1 MREDLSGADELETA
15 AARWSATRSAADLV
29 QAARLIPPGTE
40 RPDVRA
46 LLGDPLVV
54 SELDDGG
61 EAWLYVRADPGA
73 GQLESMSVTF
83 DASGGFARFDR
94 KPLD

>member
-1 MREDLSGADELETA
+1 VREDLSGADELETA
-15 AARWSATRSAADLV
+15 AARWSATRSPADLV
-29 QAARLIPPGTE
+29 QVGHLIPRGTD
-40 RPDVRA
+40 RPRMRE

-54 SELDDGG
+54 SELADGG

-73 GQLESMSVTF
+73 GRLESMSVSF
-83 DASGGFARFDR
+83 DASGGFTRFDR